1 MSDYKYSIEAKNVNK
16 TFIKKTQEVKALID
30 FSITIKKGTIH
41 GLLGPNGAGKSTF
54 INILGGL
61 VKKNSGEVN
70 VCGINIDKNIKLSKF
85 KIGIVPQE
93 LNIDPFFSPAELLEL
108 QAGLYGVPKKK
119 RKTDEILENLKLTDQ
134 RNAYARTLSGGMRR
148 RLLIGKALVHDP
160 EIIILDEPTAGV
172 DIDIR
177 TSVWNY
183 IKRISG
189 QGKTVCL
196 TTHYLEEAENLCD
209 NITIINHG
217 KKIIEGSK
225 NDLLNIISTKS
236 VTFVLNK
243 NIDIPKDLKDFNA
256 FIDNGEL
263 KLSYDKNKTNI
274 KKIID
279 ILNINKIDFKE
290 GSVEDFKKLG
300 FEDAFEISAEHNLG
314 FEKLIKQ
321 ILKHLPESETQ
332 EDINHP
338 KITIIG
344 KPNVGK
350 SSLLNAI
357 SKQDLM
363 ITSPVSG
370 TTIDA
375 VEFEINYKGKKYR
388 FVDTAGVKKKSKT
401 ILKEEKLSTSKSF
414 SAIEYADLCLMVLD
428 GSDQFNEQDLKLI
441 SKINDVGRSMIIV
454 INKLDLFKGEEKKVL
469 ERLAL
474 MAPYLDSYP
483 KVFLPQS

>member
-16 TFIKKTQEVKALID
+16 TFLKKTKEVRALID

-236 VTFVLNK
+236 VTFILNK
-243 NIDIPKDLKDFNA
+243 NIDIPKDLKEFNPV
-256 FIDNGEL
+256 IDNGVL

-279 ILNINKIDFKE
+279 ILNRNKIDFKE
-290 GSVEDFKKLG
+290 INTFEGDLED
-300 FEDAFEISAEHNLG
+300 
-314 FEKLIKQ
+314 
-321 ILKHLPESETQ
+321 
-332 EDINHP
+332 
-338 KITIIG
+338 
-344 KPNVGK
+344 
-350 SSLLNAI
+350 
-357 SKQDLM
+357 
-363 ITSPVSG
+363 
-370 TTIDA
+370 
-375 VEFEINYKGKKYR
+375 
-388 FVDTAGVKKKSKT
+388 
-401 ILKEEKLSTSKSF
+401 
-414 SAIEYADLCLMVLD
+414 
-428 GSDQFNEQDLKLI
+428 
-441 SKINDVGRSMIIV
+441 
-454 INKLDLFKGEEKKVL
+454 
-469 ERLAL
+469 
-474 MAPYLDSYP
+474 
-483 KVFLPQS
+483 VFLKVVNKK

>member
-16 TFIKKTQEVKALID
+16 TFLKKTQKVEALID

-177 TSVWNY
+177 SSVWNY
-183 IKRISG
+183 VKRISG

-236 VTFVLNK
+236 VTFILNK
-243 NIDIPKDLKDFNA
+243 NLDIPKDLKEFNPV
-256 FIDNGEL
+256 IDNGVL

-279 ILNINKIDFKE
+279 ILNRNKIDFKE
-290 GSVEDFKKLG
+290 INTFEGDLED
-300 FEDAFEISAEHNLG
+300 
-314 FEKLIKQ
+314 
-321 ILKHLPESETQ
+321 
-332 EDINHP
+332 
-338 KITIIG
+338 
-344 KPNVGK
+344 
-350 SSLLNAI
+350 
-357 SKQDLM
+357 
-363 ITSPVSG
+363 
-370 TTIDA
+370 
-375 VEFEINYKGKKYR
+375 
-388 FVDTAGVKKKSKT
+388 
-401 ILKEEKLSTSKSF
+401 
-414 SAIEYADLCLMVLD
+414 
-428 GSDQFNEQDLKLI
+428 
-441 SKINDVGRSMIIV
+441 
-454 INKLDLFKGEEKKVL
+454 
-469 ERLAL
+469 
-474 MAPYLDSYP
+474 
-483 KVFLPQS
+483 VFLKVVNKK

>member
-16 TFIKKTQEVKALID
+16 TFLKKTQEVKALID

-177 TSVWNY
+177 SSVWNY
-183 IKRISG
+183 VKRISG
-189 QGKTVCL
+189 QGKTICL

-225 NDLLNIISTKS
+225 NELLNIISTKS
-236 VTFVLNK
+236 VTFILNK
-243 NIDIPKDLKDFNA
+243 NIDIPKDLKEFDPV
-256 FIDNGEL
+256 IDNGVL

-279 ILNINKIDFKE
+279 ILNRNKIDFKE
-290 GSVEDFKKLG
+290 INTFERDLED
-300 FEDAFEISAEHNLG
+300 
-314 FEKLIKQ
+314 
-321 ILKHLPESETQ
+321 
-332 EDINHP
+332 
-338 KITIIG
+338 
-344 KPNVGK
+344 
-350 SSLLNAI
+350 
-357 SKQDLM
+357 
-363 ITSPVSG
+363 
-370 TTIDA
+370 
-375 VEFEINYKGKKYR
+375 
-388 FVDTAGVKKKSKT
+388 
-401 ILKEEKLSTSKSF
+401 
-414 SAIEYADLCLMVLD
+414 
-428 GSDQFNEQDLKLI
+428 
-441 SKINDVGRSMIIV
+441 
-454 INKLDLFKGEEKKVL
+454 
-469 ERLAL
+469 
-474 MAPYLDSYP
+474 
-483 KVFLPQS
+483 VFLKVVNKK